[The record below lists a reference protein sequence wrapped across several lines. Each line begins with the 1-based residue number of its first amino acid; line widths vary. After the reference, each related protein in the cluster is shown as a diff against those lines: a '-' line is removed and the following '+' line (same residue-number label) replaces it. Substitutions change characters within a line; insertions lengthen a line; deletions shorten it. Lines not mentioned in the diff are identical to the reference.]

1 MKKSTEDIV
10 NILNYKYEVFESSV
24 REIIENRYSELY
36 KEGKKNGFYPL
47 IVVPSDV
54 LYDALSVNLEL
65 SSTKEFIKF
74 SEDIDVEKFFNSKRS
89 YYDFMQEY
97 QVPLGDF
104 SLETANDYLNEY
116 IDSDTSHPFE
126 EILILEIPTRKP
138 WEIPGYIPMGG
149 YNECPAPDTQIAVSE
164 YWYRNYRA
172 VPTVITANSIEF
184 MAEAPPQNFQDA
196 EKLAYEQYLFCNEV
210 VSDGAGSLRKL
221 ASILKDSTVWS
232 FWWE

>member
-1 MKKSTEDIV
+1 MKKSAEDIV
-10 NILNYKYEVFESSV
+10 NILNYKYEVFESSI
-24 REIIENRYSELY
+24 REIIENRYTELY
-36 KEGKKNGFYPL
+36 KEGREKNFYPV

-65 SSTKEFIKF
+65 NTVKELIEF
-74 SEDIDVEKFFNSKRS
+74 SKDIDVGKFFKAKRS
-89 YYDFMQEY
+89 YYDYMQEN
-97 QVPLGDF
+97 QVPLGEF
-104 SLETANDYLNEY
+104 SLEAANDYLNEY
-116 IDSDTSHPFE
+116 IDSDTSHPYD
-126 EILILEIPTRKP
+126 EILIFKIPTRKP
-138 WEIPGYIPMGG
+138 WEILGYIPMGG
-149 YNECPAPDTQIAVSE
+149 YNECPAPDSQIAVSE

-172 VPTVITANSIEF
+172 IPTVITANSIEF

>member
-10 NILNYKYEVFESSV
+10 NILNYKYEIFESSV
-24 REIIENRYSELY
+24 REIIENRFAELY
-36 KEGKKNGFYPL
+36 KEGKENGFYPV

-65 SSTKEFIKF
+65 SSVKELIEF
-74 SEDIDVEKFFNSKRS
+74 SGDIDVDKFFKSKRS
-89 YYDFMQEY
+89 YYEYMQEY
-97 QVPLGDF
+97 QVPLGEF

-116 IDSDTSHPFE
+116 IDSDTSHPFD
-126 EILILEIPTRKP
+126 EILILKIPTRKP
-138 WEIPGYIPMGG
+138 WEIPGYLPMGG
-149 YNECPAPDTQIAVSE
+149 YNECPAPDSQIAVAE
-164 YWYRNYRA
+164 YWYRKYKA

-184 MAEAPPQNFQDA
+184 MVEIPPQNFQDA

-221 ASILKDSTVWS
+221 ASLLKDSTVWS

>member
-36 KEGKKNGFYPL
+36 KEGKKQGFYPL

>member
-54 LYDALSVNLEL
+54 LYDALSENLEL

-74 SEDIDVEKFFNSKRS
+74 SEDIEVEKYFNSKRS

-116 IDSDTSHPFE
+116 IDLDTSHPFD

-172 VPTVITANSIEF
+172 IPTVITANSIEF

-221 ASILKDSTVWS
+221 ASVLKDSTVWS

>member
-36 KEGKKNGFYPL
+36 KEGKKKGFYPL

-149 YNECPAPDTQIAVSE
+149 YNECPAPDTQIAESE

-172 VPTVITANSIEF
+172 IPTVITANSIEF

>member
-1 MKKSTEDIV
+1 
-10 NILNYKYEVFESSV
+10 
-24 REIIENRYSELY
+24 
-36 KEGKKNGFYPL
+36 
-47 IVVPSDV
+47 
-54 LYDALSVNLEL
+54 
-65 SSTKEFIKF
+65 
-74 SEDIDVEKFFNSKRS
+74 
-89 YYDFMQEY
+89 MQEY

-116 IDSDTSHPFE
+116 IDSATSHPFD

>member
-172 VPTVITANSIEF
+172 IPTVITANSIEF

>member
-1 MKKSTEDIV
+1 MKKSAEDIV
-10 NILNYKYEVFESSV
+10 NILNYKYEIFESSV
-24 REIIENRYSELY
+24 REIIENRFAELY
-36 KEGKKNGFYPL
+36 KEGKENGFYPV

-65 SSTKEFIKF
+65 SSVKELIEF
-74 SEDIDVEKFFNSKRS
+74 SGDIDVDKFFKSKRS
-89 YYDFMQEY
+89 YYEYMQEY
-97 QVPLGDF
+97 QVPLGEF

>member
-36 KEGKKNGFYPL
+36 KEGKKKGFYPL

-126 EILILEIPTRKP
+126 EMTWAFGITLGKVFIIKFMFAHAP
-138 WEIPGYIPMGG
+138 YCSSS
-149 YNECPAPDTQIAVSE
+149 NSSPANKGTEFGSRFRSFSIFSYVFLTFSGQSVS
-164 YWYRNYRA
+164 
-172 VPTVITANSIEF
+172 P
-184 MAEAPPQNFQDA
+184 
-196 EKLAYEQYLFCNEV
+196 LF
-210 VSDGAGSLRKL
+210 
-221 ASILKDSTVWS
+221 DSP
-232 FWWE
+232 

>member
-116 IDSDTSHPFE
+116 IDLDTSHPFD

-184 MAEAPPQNFQDA
+184 MVEIPPQNFQDA

-221 ASILKDSTVWS
+221 ASVLKDSTVWS